1 MSDIYEINDESDI
14 EEFFNWLIG
23 VNSCMCHIGKNELP
37 GILSE
42 NAIYS
47 VIGTLQWG
55 STSEV
60 QAAMLLRSL
69 TLNHGFK
76 DGNKRTAVIAANRIK
91 PFTCSDD
98 ACIDGVVKIAR
109 GELKDV
115 NEIRNIIF
123 GSE

>member
-23 VNSCMCHIGKNELP
+23 VNSCMCHIGKN
-37 GILSE
+37 
-42 NAIYS
+42 
-47 VIGTLQWG
+47 G